1 MIEINAPESTSD
13 YARDLA
19 RDAWPDMPDELLE
32 RLRKVGEVEHRAE
45 GEALFTFGEPGYDFF
60 HILSGRMGVID
71 PTTEEVVMTAGAG
84 NFAGELGMLMG
95 QSAFMDGKM
104 LEAGDILRVPNRAFR
119 DLLQTDPEISTLII
133 DAYTARRR
141 LLVEWGEGGLILI
154 GTEDDPCLVNLL
166 SYAERNQIPH
176 RYICRSDTDALAEL
190 RKSCEIPSEGCVAV
204 IGNAQVLES
213 PSPQDVADAIGLDIK
228 ADSGRTFD
236 VAIVGAGPGGL
247 GAAVYAASEG
257 LSTLIIEDT
266 AIGGQAG
273 TSSRIENYLGFP
285 AGISGA
291 DLAYRAEVQ
300 AVKFGAYLTAPRRVV
315 RCEKV
320 DGMFRL
326 ELNSGECFKACSV
339 VLANG
344 VQYRRLPLD
353 GLAEYEGRGVYY
365 AATQLEAR
373 FCRDT
378 NAVIVGGGNSAGQ
391 AAMFLSR
398 AADCTHMLVRGE
410 GLAETMSSYLS
421 DRVHSDDRI
430 RLRTRSE
437 VVGLHG
443 DTRLEAVTIRDNAT
457 GEEERVDTRAL
468 FIMIGAVP
476 NTDWLP
482 SELELDDK
490 GFIKTG
496 DDTDTECGPYATSIA
511 GLYAV
516 GDVRSGS
523 VKRVASAAG
532 EGAVVVSFIH
542 RYLEEHGV
550 DTPVADQD
558 DSSNSADVENA
569 DVAAE

>member
-1 MIEINAPESTSD
+1 MKVIQDPRKAAD
-13 YARDLA
+13 YANDLE
-19 RDAWPDMPDELLE
+19 RDAWPEMPEQVLA
-32 RLRKVGEVEHRAE
+32 RLREAGEVERM
-45 GEALFTFGEPGYDFF
+45 EAGKSLFTFGQPGYDFF
-60 HILSGRMGVID
+60 YLITGKIGIFD
-71 PTTEEVVMTAGAG
+71 PTTDEPVMEVEAG

-95 QSAFMDGKM
+95 QSAFMHGSM
-104 LEAGDILRVPNRAFR
+104 VEGGEVLRVTNRVFR
-119 DLLQTDPEISTLII
+119 DLIQIDPDISSIII

-141 LLVEWGEGGLILI
+141 LLVEWGEGGLVLI
-154 GTEDDPCLVNLL
+154 GEEHDPCLVRLL
-166 SYAERNQIPH
+166 SYVERNQIPH
-176 RYICRSDTDALAEL
+176 RQICRRDTEAMAEL
-190 RKSCEIPSEGCVAV
+190 REACTIPEDGCVAV
-204 IGNAQVLES
+204 IGNATVLDN
-213 PSPQDVADAIGLDIK
+213 PTPQSVADAIGLDIK
-228 ADSGRTFD
+228 ADSEREFD
-236 VAIVGAGPGGL
+236 VAIIGAGPGGL

-285 AGISGA
+285 AGISGT

-315 RCEKV
+315 RCEKA
-320 DGMFRL
+320 DGLFHL
-326 ELNSGECFKACSV
+326 ELNSGECFRARTV

-353 GLAEYEGRGVYY
+353 NLADYEGRGVYY

-373 FCRDT
+373 FCKNT
-378 NAVIVGGGNSAGQ
+378 QAVIVGGGNSAGQ

-398 AADCTHMLVRGE
+398 TADCTHMLVRDK

-421 DRVHSDDRI
+421 DRIDTDARI
-430 RLRTRSE
+430 NLRTESE
-437 VVGLHG
+437 VVAVHG
-443 DTRLEAVTIRDNAT
+443 EGRLEAVTIRHNPT
-457 GEEERVDTRAL
+457 GEEERVNTRAL

-482 SELELDDK
+482 DSLKLDEK
-490 GFIKTG
+490 GFIMTG
-496 DDTDTECGPYATSIA
+496 DAIDTACGPYATSIA

-542 RYLEEHGV
+542 RYL
-550 DTPVADQD
+550 DSLQIADQTD
-558 DSSNSADVENA
+558 GHEH
-569 DVAAE
+569 AAE